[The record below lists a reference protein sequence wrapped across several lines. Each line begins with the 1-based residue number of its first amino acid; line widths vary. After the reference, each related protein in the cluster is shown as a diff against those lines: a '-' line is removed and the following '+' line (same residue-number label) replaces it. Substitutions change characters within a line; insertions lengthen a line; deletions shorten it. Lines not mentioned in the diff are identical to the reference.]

1 MLIEDLLMVVNSSE
15 KEDAV
20 TNEPRASVFM
30 DEKLFKSR
38 CLTIFVH
45 QNLVVGTFGL
55 IFDVF
60 FCFLNEIWINFGST
74 LGKLF

>member
-38 CLTIFVH
+38 CLTIF
-45 QNLVVGTFGL
+45 G
-55 IFDVF
+55 
-60 FCFLNEIWINFGST
+60 EINDKIARSIT
-74 LGKLF
+74 CLLYTSPSPRD